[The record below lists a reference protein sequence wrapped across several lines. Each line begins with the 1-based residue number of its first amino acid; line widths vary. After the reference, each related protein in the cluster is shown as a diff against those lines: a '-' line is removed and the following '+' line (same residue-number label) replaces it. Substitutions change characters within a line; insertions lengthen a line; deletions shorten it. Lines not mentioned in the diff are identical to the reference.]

1 MYMYIICLDTDTF
14 FCLTQKS
21 HRILHYINNLPDE
34 PNPPSAEPI
43 AAPKELLLP
52 KPRDVLPGWPG
63 PCEKR
68 ELLWELLVKELLP

>member
-1 MYMYIICLDTDTF
+1 MHVYKIYLDTGTF
-14 FCLTQKS
+14 LWINTEVSQFP
-21 HRILHYINNLPDE
+21 HYIKNLPDE

>member
-1 MYMYIICLDTDTF
+1 MYVYIMSLDTNTF
-14 FCLTQKS
+14 FSLNTQVS
-21 HRILHYINNLPDE
+21 QFPHYITNLPDE

-68 ELLWELLVKELLP
+68 ELFGELLVKELLP